1 MRRLEEALLDLGSL
15 DALGAGDGPVHRLD
29 PRAKVLATLVFA
41 VVVASYPRHE
51 LSALLPLA
59 LFPVVLGSIGG
70 VPARLVTKK
79 LAAGLP
85 FVLLL
90 GAAGPL
96 LERTPAADLLGV
108 PVSLGWMTLFSLV
121 LKFLLTAA
129 AALVLVGTT
138 SVAGVASALSGL
150 GAPRALVTQLVLL
163 YRFAFVLAEDALRM
177 RRARDLRSFG
187 SRGTELARAG
197 PFLGNLLVRTWERAS
212 RIHRAMAARG
222 FDGTLPPRRPLWLGA
237 ADAAFLGASAAA
249 FVACRAWDLPGL
261 LGAALSGGAR

>member
-15 DALGAGDGPVHRLD
+15 DALGASDGPVHRLD
-29 PRAKVLATLVFA
+29 PRAKVLATLGFA
-41 VVVASYPRHE
+41 AVVASFPRHE

-59 LFPVVLGSIGG
+59 LFPVVLGSLGG
-70 VPARLVTKK
+70 VPARLVTRK
-79 LAAGLP
+79 LLAGLP

-90 GAAGPL
+90 GAAGPI
-96 LERTPAADLLGV
+96 LERAPAGELAGIPL
-108 PVSLGWMTLFSLV
+108 SLGWLTLFSLL
-121 LKFLLTAA
+121 LKFLLTAT

-187 SRGTELARAG
+187 RRGTELSRAG
-197 PFLGNLLVRTWERAS
+197 PFLGTLLVRTWERAT

-222 FDGTLPPRRPLWLGA
+222 FDGTLPPRRPLRLRGP
-237 ADAAFLGASAAA
+237 DLAFLATSLAVFAS
-249 FVACRAWDLPGL
+249 CRLWDLPGL
-261 LGAALSGGAR
+261 LGATLAGGSR